1 MIINLAYFSL
11 SRLSTYN
18 TVFAFVVIK
27 RPAMQ
32 RQINTYTVGLSIFI

>member
-18 TVFAFVVIK
+18 TVFASVVIK
-27 RPAMQ
+27 RPAM
-32 RQINTYTVGLSIFI
+32 QINTYTVGLSIFI